1 VIRMHRPLI
10 TLAVLAG
17 TARATPAPG
26 ALIEDVMKSY
36 AKTGHMHAHYRQDVH
51 DPTFDR
57 TTTSEGTVWLAAP
70 SSMAWI
76 EPLHRFFSNGK
87 ILWAIEDDSRR
98 VIVESAASSELTAA
112 AVFLLDA
119 KLDQHYDV
127 AIDASGTY
135 GTKTDVVLAL
145 TPKDADSD
153 WKRIELVVD
162 PASAQVKESIVI
174 PATGNESRFTFDQI
188 DTKTRPPARAFTPS
202 GTHGYKT
209 VYVTD

>member
-1 VIRMHRPLI
+1 MGRTIVIA
-10 TLAVLAG
+10 AVALAG
-17 TARATPAPG
+17 TAHATPAPG
-26 ALIEDVMKSY
+26 ALIKSVMQSY
-36 AKTGHMHAHYRQDVH
+36 AKSGHLHAHFREDVH

-76 EPLHRFFSNGK
+76 YPRHRFFSGGK
-87 ILWAIEDDSRR
+87 ILWAIEDDTRR
-98 VIVESAASSELTAA
+98 VIVQSAASSELTAA
-112 AVFLLDA
+112 AAFVLDA
-119 KLDQHYDV
+119 KLDEHYDV
-127 AIDASGTY
+127 AIDVSGTY

-162 PASAQVKESIVI
+162 PTDAHVSESIVI
-174 PATGNESRFTFDQI
+174 PTTGNESRFTFDQI
-188 DTKTRPPARAFTPS
+188 DTKTKPPARAFTPS